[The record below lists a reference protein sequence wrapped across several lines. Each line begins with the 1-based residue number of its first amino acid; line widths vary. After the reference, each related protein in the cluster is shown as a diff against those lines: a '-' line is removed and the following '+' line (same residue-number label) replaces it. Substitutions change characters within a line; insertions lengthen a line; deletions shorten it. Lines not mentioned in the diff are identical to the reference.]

1 MCAKEKILFV
11 IIGGIKMSAISLKDN
26 IYWVG
31 VKNPELRVFDIIME
45 TKKGTTYNAYL
56 IDDEKVAVVD
66 NVKDGYFEEY
76 LANIKSIIGDRK
88 VDYIIVQHTELDH
101 SGTMAKLLE
110 VYPEAVVVASKA
122 AIIYSKNIVNKDFKS
137 QEAVGELCLGKTKLK
152 FISAPNLHWPDTIF
166 TYAAE
171 SNILFT
177 CDVTGCHYCP
187 KGDITESFGDDYFEE
202 MKYYF
207 DVIMG
212 PFKKFVIMALD
223 RIKDI
228 DIGMIA
234 PSHGP
239 VHIEDAEKYLKLYR
253 EWAVAESI
261 TEKNVQI
268 FYVSAYGNTEK
279 MANYLAEKVRDKGI
293 KAETHEITSEDSNDL
308 ISVVEKA
315 SGIIVG
321 SPTINQ
327 DAVKPVWDMLSLV
340 CAITNRGKAAGAFGS
355 YGWSG
360 EGVPMITER
369 LRSLKFKVVDEGLK
383 FNFVPSEEDFSRAD
397 EFVEEYLGL
406 LK

>member
-1 MCAKEKILFV
+1 
-11 IIGGIKMSAISLKDN
+11 MSAINLKDN

-31 VKNPELRVFDIIME
+31 VKDPELRVFDIIME

-76 LANIKSIIGDRK
+76 LANIKSIIGNRK

-101 SGTMAKLLE
+101 SGTMAKLLQ
-110 VYPEAVVVASKA
+110 VYPEAIVVASKA
-122 AIIYSKNIVNKDFKS
+122 AIMYSKHIVNKDFKS
-137 QEAVGELCLGKTKLK
+137 QEAVGELSLGKTTLK

-166 TYAAE
+166 TYAVE
-171 SNILFT
+171 NNVLFT

-187 KGDITESFGDDYFEE
+187 KGDVTENFGDDYFDE

-223 RIKDI
+223 RIKDLKL
-228 DIGMIA
+228 DIVA

-239 VHIEDAEKYLKLYR
+239 VHIKDVEKYLKLYR
-253 EWAVAESI
+253 EWAVIETAA
-261 TEKNVQI
+261 EKNVQI

-279 MANYLAEKVRDKGI
+279 MANYLAGKINEKGI
-293 KAETHEITSEDSNDL
+293 KAEAREITSLDANAL
-308 ISVVEKA
+308 ISCVEKA
-315 SGIIVG
+315 SGIIMG

-360 EGVPMITER
+360 EGVPMMTER
-369 LRSLKFKVVDEGLK
+369 LRALKFRVVEEGLK
-383 FNFVPSEEDFSRAD
+383 FNFVPSEEDFFRAD
-397 EFVEEYLGL
+397 EFVEEYLEL
-406 LK
+406 L

>member
-1 MCAKEKILFV
+1 
-11 IIGGIKMSAISLKDN
+11 MSAINLKDN

-76 LANIKSIIGDRK
+76 LTNIKSIIGERK

-110 VYPEAVVVASKA
+110 VYPDAVVVASKA
-122 AIIYSKNIVNKDFKS
+122 AIIYSKNIVNKEFKS
-137 QEAVGELCLGKTKLK
+137 QEAVGELSLGKTKLK

-166 TYAAE
+166 TYTTD

-187 KGDITESFGDDYFEE
+187 KGDITENFGDDYFEE

-212 PFKKFVIMALD
+212 PFKKFVVMALD
-223 RIKDI
+223 RIKDLNI
-228 DIGMIA
+228 DMIA

-253 EWAVAESI
+253 EWAVTESI
-261 TEKNVQI
+261 MEKNVQI

-279 MANYLAEKVRDKGI
+279 MANYIAEKIRDKGI
-293 KAETHEITSEDSNDL
+293 KAEAHEITAEDSNNL
-308 ISVVEKA
+308 ISTVEKA
-315 SGIIVG
+315 SGIIIG

-360 EGVPMITER
+360 EGVPMMTER
-369 LRSLKFKVVDEGLK
+369 LRSLKFRVVEEGLK
-383 FNFVPSEEDFSRAD
+383 FNFVPSEEDFLRAD
-397 EFVEEYLGL
+397 RFIEQYLEL

>member
-1 MCAKEKILFV
+1 
-11 IIGGIKMSAISLKDN
+11 MSAIKLRNN

-66 NVKDGYFEEY
+66 NVKNGYFDEY
-76 LANIKSIIGDRK
+76 LDNIKSIIGDRK

-110 VYPEAVVVASKA
+110 VYPDAVVVASKA
-122 AIIYSKNIVNKDFKS
+122 AIMYSKNIVNKEFKS
-137 QEAVGELCLGKTKLK
+137 QEAVGELDLGKTKLK

-166 TYAAE
+166 TYASD
-171 SNILFT
+171 SNLLFT

-187 KGDITESFGDDYFEE
+187 EGDVTENFGDDYFEE

-223 RIKDI
+223 RIKDLKI
-228 DIGMIA
+228 DIIA

-239 VHIEDAEKYLKLYR
+239 IHIEDADKYLKLYR
-253 EWAVAESI
+253 EWAI
-261 TEKNVQI
+261 TEGIKEKNVQI
-268 FYVSAYGNTEK
+268 FYVSAYGNTER
-279 MANYLAEKVRDKGI
+279 MAKYISEKISERGI
-293 KAETHEITSEDSNDL
+293 KTETHEITSKSPDDL
-308 ISVVEKA
+308 IALVEKA
-315 SGIIVG
+315 SGIIIG

-340 CAITNRGKAAGAFGS
+340 CAITNRGKVAGAFGS

-360 EGVPMITER
+360 EGVQMITER
-369 LRSLKFKVVDEGLK
+369 LRSLKFKVVEEGFK
-383 FNFVPSEEDFSRAD
+383 FNFVPSEDDLFRAG
-397 EFVEEYLGL
+397 EFVDEYLEL